1 MGRRTTMGSG
11 GWASGLQ
18 EAQKHPA
25 LGGCPLKT
33 GGRKGQA
40 TGQVE
45 RLAKWS
51 SSLEP
56 PNIPQIHLGAR
67 LRLGQTARTEH
78 QAAGPRAGMRPG
90 RENPERIL
98 TGAPASGRLK
108 AGQKAQHAQGRS
120 ANTPIEPGRDP

>member
-67 LRLGQTARTEH
+67 LRLGQTARQSTR
-78 QAAGPRAGMRPG
+78 QLVLGPGCAPG
-90 RENPERIL
+90 ERTL
-98 TGAPASGRLK
+98 SGF
-108 AGQKAQHAQGRS
+108 
-120 ANTPIEPGRDP
+120 